1 MKKYIILLFPFLSCS
16 VQNKLKIE
24 TILAAPARV
33 TSQNVETG
41 RTYPRSTYVIV
52 TPLLDHA
59 ILMLNQ
65 SDKTIDLLLQGNIS
79 SSGLSINNI
88 KKIRLKKTEQ
98 VGDVITLKYYVEI
111 VNISG
116 KEGSTVQGYNY
127 SKVES
132 YKIPDKV
139 KTLKVEL
146 YEDRISQRTGSK
158 LPKLKLVAEHFF
170 DLTMK
175 NKPIN

>member
-41 RTYPRSTYVIV
+41 RTYPRTTYVIV

-79 SSGLSINNI
+79 SSGLFINNV
-88 KKIRLKKTEQ
+88 KKIWKT
-98 VGDVITLKYYVEI
+98 
-111 VNISG
+111 NCSC
-116 KEGSTVQGYNY
+116 
-127 SKVES
+127 
-132 YKIPDKV
+132 
-139 KTLKVEL
+139 
-146 YEDRISQRTGSK
+146 
-158 LPKLKLVAEHFF
+158 
-170 DLTMK
+170 M
-175 NKPIN
+175 